1 MERQGATKFNI
12 YKIDAN
18 FPASFSET
26 DLIGSQVINL
36 PPAIGNDSQIM
47 QIDFITP
54 VKVSAGIERIL
65 VEVEKGITQ
74 H

>member
-1 MERQGATKFNI
+1 MERHGEPLLNLIFIKLMQ
-12 YKIDAN
+12 

-54 VKVSAGIERIL
+54 VKVSAGIENTSRS
-65 VEVEKGITQ
+65 
-74 H
+74 